1 MLNNVSDAL
10 QAVPSPIAYLLI
22 AFLVFAEAALFVGF
36 VLPGETAVFLGGV
49 LAATGVMSLPTV
61 LATVV
66 AAAIIGDAVGYFV
79 GRRYGPR
86 ILQLRILQP
95 HQIRLEAAQLRLRER
110 GGWAV
115 FLGRFTA
122 FLRAV
127 MPGLAGVSHMPLRR
141 FFVFNAMGGLV
152 WGIGVALV
160 GYGAGNSYEK
170 AATWLGR
177 SSAVLLG
184 LFIVILAALWLRHR
198 HNAKAE
204 LASESAGDQP
214 IA

>member
-1 MLNNVSDAL
+1 MLNNVSAAL

-22 AFLVFAEAALFVGF
+22 ALLVFSEAALFVGF

-49 LAATGVMSLPTV
+49 LAAAGVISLPAV

-66 AAAIIGDAVGYFV
+66 VAAIIGDAVGYFV
-79 GRRYGPR
+79 GRRFGPR
-86 ILQLRILQP
+86 ILALKFLQP
-95 HQIRLEAAQLRLRER
+95 HMTRLDAAQIRLRER

-127 MPGLAGVSHMPLRR
+127 MPGLAGLSHMPPRR
-141 FFVFNAMGGLV
+141 SFVFNAAGGLV
-152 WGIGVALV
+152 WGIGVALI
-160 GYGAGNSYEK
+160 GYAAGNSYEK

-177 SSAVLLG
+177 SSSALLAV
-184 LFIVILAALWLRHR
+184 FVIATFEPVARPRMPKALNNR
-198 HNAKAE
+198 
-204 LASESAGDQP
+204 SIS
-214 IA
+214 

>member
-1 MLNNVSDAL
+1 MLNTVSDAL
-10 QAVPSPIAYLLI
+10 RAVPSPIAYLLI

-49 LAATGVMSLPTV
+49 LAATGNISLPVV
-61 LATVV
+61 LISVV
-66 AAAIIGDAVGYFV
+66 AAAIIGDGVGYAV
-79 GRRYGPR
+79 GRRFGPR
-86 ILQLRILQP
+86 ILQFKLLQP
-95 HQIRLEAAQLRLRER
+95 HMTRLDAAQTRLRER

-127 MPGLAGVSHMPLRR
+127 MPGLAGASHMPWRR
-141 FFVFNAMGGLV
+141 FVVFNAAGGLV
-152 WGIGVALV
+152 WGIGVAMV
-160 GYGAGNSYEK
+160 GYGAGHSYEK

-177 SSAVLLG
+177 SSSLLLG
-184 LFIVILAALWLRHR
+184 LFVVFLLVLVLRHR
-198 HNAKAE
+198 RHKPDVVVPQ
-204 LASESAGDQP
+204 DQP